1 MTVFN
6 RYIPAENFT
15 ANIKIFSSRIFRYLA
30 RMVMLYVFSVI
41 FMSFDHTF
49 INDLG
54 SPGYRSNIFSLLFVA
69 YGLAIWEG
77 ALRIAKR
84 IEQQFSFRNTT
95 KRLVALSCVLIIY
108 GLISAAGFGFVYGL
122 SDILLFNRYEAWR
135 SFKALSYD
143 MNFGLFLFYMMLL
156 ALNGIIVYY
165 KAWKEYQV
173 QTERLMRE
181 NIQAKYDAL
190 RNQIDPHF
198 FFNSLSVLTNLVYKN
213 ADLSADYITQLAK
226 IYRYIL
232 DKKFDNLV
240 PLDTE
245 LDFLDSYLFL
255 MRIRHQ
261 NSIVCTTDIEEN
273 VRLNGLIPPATLQ
286 MLIENAIKHNR
297 FSTSD
302 PLQISIKNND
312 GFLVVS
318 NTLSIKLNNE
328 LSAGIGLENIRKRY
342 QFTSGRS
349 IGVLKTEAQFLVKL
363 PIIIQS

>member
-1 MTVFN
+1 MVQRAQLLLMTVLN
-6 RYIPAENFT
+6 RYSSLLRFPA
-15 ANIKIFSSRIFRYLA
+15 RI
-30 RMVMLYVFSVI
+30 VVLYIFSVI
-41 FMSFDHTF
+41 FKSFDHTF
-49 INDLG
+49 IYDFN
-54 SPGYRSNIFSLLFVA
+54 SPTYRSHIFSALFIV
-69 YGLAIWEG
+69 YGLMIWEG
-77 ALRIAKR
+77 AVWLSKKIARK
-84 IEQQFSFRNTT
+84 FVLAF
-95 KRLVALSCVLIIY
+95 VLIVF
-108 GLISAAGFGFVYGL
+108 GLIAAIGFGFIYGV
-122 SDILLFNRYEAWR
+122 SDILVFGRYEAWR

-143 MNFGLFLFYMMLL
+143 MNFGLFMFYMMLL
-156 ALNGIIVYY
+156 ALNGIVVYY

-181 NIQAKYDAL
+181 TIQAKYDAL

-213 ADLSADYITQLAK
+213 ADLSANYITQLAK

-240 PLDTE
+240 PLQTE

-255 MRIRHQ
+255 IRIRHQ
-261 NSIVCTTDIEEN
+261 NSIVCTTEIADN
-273 VRLNGLIPPATLQ
+273 VRENGLIPPATLQ

-302 PLQISIKNND
+302 PLQITINNND
-312 GFLVVS
+312 GFLMVS
-318 NTLSIKLNNE
+318 NSMNIKMNNE

-349 IGVLKTEAQFLVKL
+349 IGILKTENRFLVKL
-363 PIIIQS
+363 PLIIQS